1 MQNIVRGDLY
11 ALWDWQW
18 MTETPVA
25 EWHDWWLHCTHAIAN
40 GQNGLVAWASTILFF
55 VKIQHRFFGF
65 EAHFCWCWGFQ
76 FATAQLEKCA
86 SISICLS
93 VFDRFSGRMRTQ
105 RERLLLKHKR
115 YVDSTTIS
123 LCLPVC
129 APVRLCAA
137 IKNKR
142 AILKKYLG
150 AFQANYC
157 WRTYTTAAASL
168 YRDFIWCTCA
178 CAFITASQ
186 STNTIY

>member
-1 MQNIVRGDLY
+1 MQNIVCGDLY

-40 GQNGLVAWASTILFF
+40 EQNGLVAWASTILFF

-93 VFDRFSGRMRTQ
+93 VFDRFSARMRTQ

-123 LCLPVC
+123 LCLPVFGC
-129 APVRLCAA
+129 MCARAPVCGNQEQTGHTEEIPGRFSSELLLAHIYNSSSLTVSRFYLVHVRVRIYHRIA
-137 IKNKR
+137 IN
-142 AILKKYLG
+142 
-150 AFQANYC
+150 
-157 WRTYTTAAASL
+157 
-168 YRDFIWCTCA
+168 
-178 CAFITASQ
+178 
-186 STNTIY
+186 